1 MQLLKFKKN
10 TAYKRGP
17 RDRAET
23 GPGTEFAISF
33 TEFIPLRL
41 RIYTHYLIKYSF
53 IYTDWAS
60 IVLWVG
66 EEESINIFYISRK
79 YYR

>member
-1 MQLLKFKKN
+1 MLLLKLKKN

-33 TEFIPLRL
+33 IEYIFTEFIPLRL

-53 IYTDWAS
+53 IYTD
-60 IVLWVG
+60 
-66 EEESINIFYISRK
+66 
-79 YYR
+79 